1 MHLITLTL
9 FIAFSVLQLA
19 HAQSLNSTRVIT
31 ADSKDIDTI
40 GDLITEECLQEVSVF
55 EVGILIFTAFSQF
68 FPCWRHSLSPFLFRT
83 TRPVLHLPSVA
94 KQSVRNGT
102 NFEHTTAS
110 IVGRF
115 WAGTDGVFGFLIT
128 KTSTNSPHFSDTR
141 SDHSFLIIAFIVG
154 LTALI
159 CLISVGVCVYCLWH
173 NSGIPAA
180 YRVISKRIRSYKG
193 RGSPKIVPVYG
204 LPTVSKM
211 GQENRM
217 WESAGKKRNKEKG

>member
-9 FIAFSVLQLA
+9 FIALSVLQLA

-94 KQSVRNGT
+94 KRSVRSGT

-115 WAGTDGVFGFLIT
+115 WAGTDGVFGWFFNN
-128 KTSTNSPHFSDTR
+128 KN
-141 SDHSFLIIAFIVG
+141 
-154 LTALI
+154 
-159 CLISVGVCVYCLWH
+159 LISSFQRHPLRPLIPNHCFHCWADRADLSH
-173 NSGIPAA
+173 FRRSLRLLFMAQQRNS
-180 YRVISKRIRSYKG
+180 S
-193 RGSPKIVPVYG
+193 G
-204 LPTVSKM
+204 LPCNLEKNTLL
-211 GQENRM
+211 QR
-217 WESAGKKRNKEKG
+217 KRVAQNSTGLRPTYCF